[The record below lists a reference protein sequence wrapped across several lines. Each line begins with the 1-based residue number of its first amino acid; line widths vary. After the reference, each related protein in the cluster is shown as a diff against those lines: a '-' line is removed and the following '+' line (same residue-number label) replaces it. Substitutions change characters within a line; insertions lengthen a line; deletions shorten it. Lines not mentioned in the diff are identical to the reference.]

1 MSKLK
6 DKNPEIANEY
16 IIRETY
22 RNLIRSKLEIDPHA
36 NVQGLRKRLFK
47 LEKEKWGELT
57 PGIPKRRNI
66 R

>member
-6 DKNPEIANEY
+6 DDNPEIASEY
-16 IIRETY
+16 IVRETY

-36 NVQGLRKRLFK
+36 NVQRLRKRLFT